1 MLLRMARRLQ
11 LQRRCKMEAGRD
23 RAMSSGSRG
32 MLEAFVGRGRLDG
45 RGFRVREE
53 AALGDEHPRQAA
65 AKVEWARA
73 RGVWWERV

>member
-1 MLLRMARRLQ
+1 
-11 LQRRCKMEAGRD
+11 
-23 RAMSSGSRG
+23 

-73 RGVWWERV
+73 RGVWWERIGFRLFLGGITRRHAVFLS

>member
-1 MLLRMARRLQ
+1 
-11 LQRRCKMEAGRD
+11 
-23 RAMSSGSRG
+23 

-65 AKVEWARA
+65 AKVEWALPEEFGG
-73 RGVWWERV
+73 RGFGFRLFLGGITRRHAVFLS